1 MFRDGVKFL
10 CCNLRDFPDKVINDP
25 DFLHLLAVH
34 FFDLADQDFADKP
47 VQYRLVQYLNGG
59 ITPDFLDKGA
69 DFALLGVSPALH
81 HRQVMQA
88 LLVRFLFLFQRRRQL
103 HKPLFGQDAFGL
115 IGVQA

>member
-1 MFRDGVKFL
+1 MG
-10 CCNLRDFPDKVINDP
+10 CSS
-25 DFLHLLAVH
+25 LLAVH

-103 HKPLFGQDAFGL
+103 HKPLFGQDASVYRL
-115 IGVQA
+115 KNIPSIS